1 MTERKEANKKEP
13 IATSNSGANAT
24 PDPVN
29 LNSSLLQSIDQ
40 APSVSPS
47 DAENLRQEL
56 SKSAKQVNI
65 TDDSKLVQ
73 GY

>member
-1 MTERKEANKKEP
+1 MTERKEASKKEP
-13 IATSNSGANAT
+13 TAVSNPGANAT

-29 LNSSLLQSIDQ
+29 LNSSLLQSIE